1 MGVVRVLPR
10 GRAASGFIVPLLGE
24 VLALGT
30 LDDAAGLRMLDDAA
44 GLGGVGMCGG
54 FSGVEV

>member
-1 MGVVRVLPR
+1 MLPR
-10 GRAASGFIVPLLGE
+10 GRAAFGFIVPLLGG
-24 VLALGT
+24 LTLG
-30 LDDAAGLRMLDDAA
+30 MLDDVAGLGGV

>member
-1 MGVVRVLPR
+1 MLFACSQGGARLLVLLCR
-10 GRAASGFIVPLLGE
+10 CWGGLTLG
-24 VLALGT
+24 
-30 LDDAAGLRMLDDAA
+30 MLDDVAGLGGV